1 MIACIPACLPP
12 VAGKLTYADGCVYD
26 GMWSNDVRHGVGTLY
41 SPSGSIFAG
50 TYVRDKRQGL
60 GVTYWGARCRKYVA
74 EYVDDTPTCGS
85 MLELADES
93 IEAPATQQLRDAIA
107 AARVKAAGA
116 AVAGDC
122 ALPEMPEL
130 GLVQPSRVSETGRH
144 TACVVTSAGAAAAA
158 MTKQLCKPHIS
169 SLCATSV

>member
-1 MIACIPACLPP
+1 
-12 VAGKLTYADGCVYD
+12 
-26 GMWSNDVRHGVGTLY
+26 MWSNGVRHGVGTLY
-41 SPSGSIFAG
+41 SPSGSIFVG

-130 GLVQPSRVSETGRH
+130 GLVQPSRVSETRRQ